1 MKQQKILGAI
11 TIGQAPR
18 VDITKDVLPLL
29 PPSVTLKEYG
39 ALDDFSYEEILE
51 RFAPEEGDEVL
62 VSRMRD
68 GRQVKFAE
76 RFVTP
81 LVQEK
86 IYQAEREGAD
96 AIILFCTG
104 VFPHFEHRVIL
115 LEPQPLFHSVVQKLA
130 DGKKIGLLVPMP
142 DQIPQ
147 GYRFWGGSGVDVE
160 ITSASPYL
168 EFEKVRQAAEFF
180 KGKDLAF
187 ICTDCMGYSVE
198 MKRAIEEVT
207 GLPVILPRTLVVR
220 ILNELFD

>member
-18 VDITKDVLPLL
+18 VDITKDILPLL
-29 PPSVTLKEYG
+29 PEHVELREYG
-39 ALDDFSYEEILE
+39 ALDDFSYEEILK
-51 RFAPEEGDEVL
+51 RFAPEEGGEVL

-86 IYQAEREGAD
+86 IDQAEREGAD

-142 DQIPQ
+142 DQIEQ